1 MWPKN
6 TDFRKKKKKTN
17 INKIKRAF
25 VLKDT
30 ETLLKLHIHVY
41 VRVRVCVCV
50 CVCVC
55 LCVHLRTKFE
65 VSSLVLASF
74 RQGEGAISPFSL
86 LQNETLKISRRFGLM
101 SKNLKKAW
109 RVLNYIDHLLI
120 LASIIIGYI
129 LIFAFTSLVGIPTG
143 ITSSAMW
150 LKFCAVPKA

>member
-30 ETLLKLHIHVY
+30 ETLLKLHIHVC

-50 CVCVC
+50 CVCLSVCVC
-55 LCVHLRTKFE
+55 LCVHLRTTFE
-65 VSSLVLASF
+65 VSSLILASF
-74 RQGEGAISPFSL
+74 RQGEGVIFPFSL
-86 LQNETLKISRRFGLM
+86 LQNETLKISCRFGLM

-120 LASIIIGYI
+120 LASIITGYI

-143 ITSSAMW
+143 ITSSAM
-150 LKFCAVPKA
+150 